1 MGLMP
6 GPGGNPFTNYNKQS
20 VIGQLKATGSRDKD
34 VLYAQKDQLV
44 APQKN
49 LKILG
54 WICIVCGAFFT
65 ITVILAIAG
74 IPFMIFGWWL
84 LRFSK
89 RNIQTVEDA
98 FAEYTASAVRAVALL
113 LAIGI
118 AATPL
123 FAQTGNGARAAAPQR
138 TVATPPADANGFKIG
153 DTVEINT
160 GFGWMK
166 ATILSMNGNN
176 YRVRS
181 QIGVEI
187 TKTFPDELRR
197 IAPPPGAAAL
207 AGRGASASNASGS
220 NASRGAAAGTPPRPG
235 YSSCAGK
242 IEGRYTTAGLAGS
255 LTVEFRSGKAIMKDA
270 IGDNDTT
277 LECWMKGDKIYL
289 HQPGD
294 APSQDMP
301 IDINDDGTL
310 QTPMGELKKKGK

>member
-6 GPGGNPFTNYNKQS
+6 AHGGSPFVKYDKRE
-20 VIGQLKATGSRDKD
+20 VIGQLKATGSRDQD
-34 VLYAQKDQLV
+34 VLHAQKQQLLT
-44 APQKN
+44 PQKN
-49 LKILG
+49 LKTLG
-54 WICIVCGAFFT
+54 LICMVGGGLFT
-65 ITVILAIAG
+65 ITIFMAWAG
-74 IPFMIFGWWL
+74 IPIMIFGWWVG
-84 LRFSK
+84 RFGK

-98 FAEYTASAVRAVALL
+98 FTEYTAQAVGRAVVFL

-123 FAQTGNGARAAAPQR
+123 FAQTGNGARAAAPPR
-138 TVATPPADANGFKIG
+138 AVATPPADANGFKIG

-187 TKTFPDELRR
+187 TKTYPDELHRL
-197 IAPPPGAAAL
+197 APPAAAAAP
-207 AGRGASASNASGS
+207 AGRGAPAPGAGGVASGK
-220 NASRGAAAGTPPRPG
+220 PPRPG
-235 YSSCAGK
+235 FSSCAGK

-310 QTPMGELKKKGK
+310 QTPIGELKKKGK